1 MANRIATTMQ
11 GQGPLLEVPFSRQIG
26 RTLCSISNP
35 LVTSKLLICGK
46 VNLRAA
52 PNDQSADRESSYGR
66 IVGDEERTRSTH
78 FFSVPCRNRPLSFD
92 IGLSAGLHRAFL
104 PSTIDPM
111 ELPLSCTNNLR
122 DWEAARVTA
131 LSLRKLCNGNGIV
144 IGSLDHRYVTPLRGE
159 GCVS

>member
-1 MANRIATTMQ
+1 
-11 GQGPLLEVPFSRQIG
+11 VSPFEIDFFSEASLTNKRLHRPFFIYTPFG
-26 RTLCSISNP
+26 Y
-35 LVTSKLLICGK
+35 TS
-46 VNLRAA
+46 
-52 PNDQSADRESSYGR
+52 RESSYGR
-66 IVGDEERTRSTH
+66 IVGDEERTRSKH